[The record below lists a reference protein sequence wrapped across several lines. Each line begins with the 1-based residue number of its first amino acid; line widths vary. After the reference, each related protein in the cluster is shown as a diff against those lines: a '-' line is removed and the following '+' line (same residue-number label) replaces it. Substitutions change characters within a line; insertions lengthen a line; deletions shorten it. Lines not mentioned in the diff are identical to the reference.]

1 MKLPNGYGSVHKLS
15 GNRRKPWRARK
26 TAGWEFDP
34 VDLTTKQ
41 KYVTIGYFS
50 TKAEALQALADYN
63 ANPYDLSSNTI
74 TFEEVYDRWSEE
86 HFKKIVPSACRTW
99 KSAFK
104 YCQPL
109 YKMRMRDIR
118 VNHLENTIK
127 NADIGDNTKSR
138 MKSLFNQMYK
148 YAMKYEIVDK
158 DYAALCDSV
167 KKPKPQIVRIP
178 FSDTEIQKLW
188 DNIDLPFADM
198 ILIGIYTGF
207 RPQELSIL
215 QIENINFQQR
225 TIMGGLKT
233 DAGRN
238 RIVPIHPVIWE
249 LVQKNYDWAKEI
261 NSTYLFNDEYGQQ
274 GTYMTY
280 DKYRRRFDKV
290 MKRLNLEHRPHDTRH
305 TFVTKA
311 KAAGMDEYILKLIV
325 GHAIKDI
332 TEKIYTHRTIEDMQR
347 EIKKIK

>member
-1 MKLPNGYGSVHKLS
+1 
-15 GNRRKPWRARK
+15 
-26 TAGWEFDP
+26 
-34 VDLTTKQ
+34 
-41 KYVTIGYFS
+41 
-50 TKAEALQALADYN
+50 
-63 ANPYDLSSNTI
+63 
-74 TFEEVYDRWSEE
+74 
-86 HFKKIVPSACRTW
+86 
-99 KSAFK
+99 
-104 YCQPL
+104 
-109 YKMRMRDIR
+109 
-118 VNHLENTIK
+118 
-127 NADIGDNTKSR
+127 
-138 MKSLFNQMYK
+138 
-148 YAMKYEIVDK
+148 
-158 DYAALCDSV
+158 
-167 KKPKPQIVRIP
+167 
-178 FSDTEIQKLW
+178 
-188 DNIDLPFADM
+188 
-198 ILIGIYTGF
+198 
-207 RPQELSIL
+207 
-215 QIENINFQQR
+215 
-225 TIMGGLKT
+225 MGGLKT